1 MFKIITNKEKI
12 REFKRKSE
20 DINISLFYPK
30 VVENKE
36 YIVFVDGQLF
46 IKTKLLSKLVNEAKR
61 ITTIKKYHKYC
72 EKLSKLKMNRID
84 KIEQGFYRKKKV
96 VNY

>member
-1 MFKIITNKEKI
+1 MIKIITDKEKI

-30 VVENKE
+30 TIEKKEN
-36 YIVFVDGQLF
+36 IIFVDGKLF
-46 IKTKLLSKLVNEAKR
+46 IKTKLLSKLVNEGKK
-61 ITTIKKYHKYC
+61 ISTIKKHYKYL
-72 EKLSKLKMNRID
+72 EKLPKLKMNRID
-84 KIEQGFYRKKKV
+84 KIEQGFYRKKV